1 MSLHDHDPDNTH
13 IAPGDDPLTEGKV
26 WEDPHHEHD
35 HDHHHVIPFWPM
47 FNTFIAL
54 LGLTVVTVWASGI
67 PVSEFWHLFIALFIA
82 VIKAALVC
90 GYFMHLKYDKPLN
103 SIVLLSSIFGV
114 ILFIGF
120 SMLDLNARG
129 WDDHRVRGEIHTGG
143 RLELRAGS
151 LPPFERG
158 GDPRPKAPMNIVD
171 LARQHAEQLHAN
183 EHAAEAHSEH
193 QADDQAESHT
203 GNDHSNDPAAPDQNN
218 HSDPAPES
226 DPPA

>member
-13 IAPGDDPLTEGKV
+13 IAPGDDPLTEGQV
-26 WEDPHHEHD
+26 WEDPHHHHD
-35 HDHHHVIPFWPM
+35 HDHEHHVIPFWPM

-54 LGLTVVTVWASGI
+54 LGLTVITVWASGI
-67 PVSEFWHLFIALFIA
+67 PVSEFWHLFIALAIA

-90 GYFMHLKYDKPLN
+90 GFFMHLKYDKPLN

-120 SMLDLNARG
+120 SMLDLGARG
-129 WDDHRVRGEIHTGG
+129 WDDRRARGEIHTGG
-143 RLELRAGS
+143 RLELHAGP
-151 LPPFERG
+151 LPAFTPG
-158 GDPRPKAPMNIVD
+158 GEERPKAPMNIVD

-183 EHAAEAHSEH
+183 EHQNNHP
-193 QADDQAESHT
+193 ADDHSGE
-203 GNDHSNDPAAPDQNN
+203 HSNDQPN
-218 HSDPAPES
+218 DPAPES